1 MGTIDLGTLLAIM
14 GGTFGATTA
23 VIALLVRML
32 LRSYNEKMMQV
43 YETLRKEVVDVAQDR
58 KDCEVREGKALDRFE
73 GIVSKLQEQWL
84 DFQKSAAT
92 LEATRGRRLDAMF
105 NVLDHQKEEMR
116 TLRPDVLRKQ
126 EELHKQSMET
136 LKLYVKKL
144 ILEQLESRTKS

>member
-58 KDCEVREGKALDRFE
+58 KALRCKIC
-73 GIVSKLQEQWL
+73 G
-84 DFQKSAAT
+84 
-92 LEATRGRRLDAMF
+92 EATD
-105 NVLDHQKEEMR
+105 
-116 TLRPDVLRKQ
+116 
-126 EELHKQSMET
+126 
-136 LKLYVKKL
+136 
-144 ILEQLESRTKS
+144 